1 MNVTKSSLQQR
12 IETVEQEFGSA
23 LEEKQKTFRYYW
35 SKGKARFSKEVRRE
49 HKKLKTRLPSYVLHA
64 RPLVFLA
71 VPVIYLGIVPFLLLD
86 LFLTLYQAICFP
98 IFGIPKAKRADYLVF
113 DRGRLAY
120 LNLLE
125 RLNCVYCSYANGL
138 CAYATEIAARTEQ
151 HWCPIKHAQRVGAPH
166 RPSRSAGFPKTSFI
180 AISRLTTLK
189 MSHVASGGSR
199 PWHGE

>member
-1 MNVTKSSLQQR
+1 MNVTKSDLQRR

-23 LEEKQKTFRYYW
+23 LEEKQKAFRYYW

-49 HKKLKTRLPSYVLHA
+49 HKKLKRRLPSYVLHA
-64 RPLVFLA
+64 RPLVLLA
-71 VPVIYLGIVPFLLLD
+71 VPIVYLGIVPFLLLD

-98 IFGIPKAKRADYLVF
+98 IFGIPKAKRGDYLVF

-125 RLNCVYCSYANGL
+125 KLNCVYCSYANGL
-138 CAYATEIAARTEQ
+138 CAYGTEIAARTEQ

-166 RPSRSAGFPKTSFI
+166 SRYWRFLDYGNAKDYRRQIDKTRRDFTDLESN
-180 AISRLTTLK
+180 R
-189 MSHVASGGSR
+189 
-199 PWHGE
+199 